1 MREWM
6 RRLAIPLGVA
16 GLAALALAA
25 VVWLL
30 TRELDIRT
38 EALLGVGVVLLALSV
53 VGRPEMFRAALTGRT
68 ARYGS
73 NAGIVVVAFLGIL
86 VLLNFLSDRH
96 HRRVDLTEAGE
107 YTLSPQTIQI
117 LSQLAEPVKVTA
129 FFAKGDYR
137 EQDLE
142 DLLSEYSYHTA
153 KISYEFVDLDVQ
165 PFVAQQYEIGS
176 YGTIVFE
183 SGGRRQD
190 IFTVDEQEITTAI
203 LKVSRETQKVVYFLT
218 GHGERDSGG
227 YDEEGYSEA
236 RDYLEK
242 DNYIVR
248 TVNLAIS
255 NTVPVDASVLIVAA
269 PRTALLE
276 EESTAIRTYL
286 ESGGRA
292 LVMQEPGD
300 EPVLSDVLAEW
311 GVGYGDDV
319 IIDPERAL
327 LGANPFAPVVDTFS
341 YSEITRD
348 LPGVVIITARSVTS
362 TVEQTEKDVS
372 TVALVESSDSS
383 WGETDFEALS
393 NQEAGYDEG
402 VDSPGPL
409 AMLMSVEEYGQG
421 DSPIGARL
429 VVCGDSD
436 FAANSNLMMGGNV
449 DLLLNSVNWLAEE
462 EALIS
467 IRPEPP
473 ASRMLILSP
482 GEARFLQLS
491 SVVFLPALVLMVG
504 AAMWWRRR

>member
-1 MREWM
+1 MRAWM
-6 RRLAIPLGVA
+6 RRLAIPLGIA

-25 VVWLL
+25 VAWLL
-30 TRELDIRT
+30 TRELDLRT
-38 EALLGVGVVLLALSV
+38 EALLGIGIVLLVLSV

-117 LSQLAEPVKVTA
+117 LSQLAEPVKITG
-129 FFAKGDYR
+129 FFAQGDYT
-137 EQDLE
+137 ELDLE
-142 DLLSEYSYHTA
+142 DLLSEYSYHTD

-165 PFVAQQYEIGS
+165 PFVAQQYEIAS

-190 IFTVDEQEITTAI
+190 IFTVDEQEITAAI
-203 LKVSRETQKVVYFLT
+203 LKVSRESQKVVYFLT

-227 YDEEGYSEA
+227 YDEAGYSEV

-269 PRTALLE
+269 PRTTLLDQ
-276 EESTAIRTYL
+276 ESAAIGTYL

-341 YSEITRD
+341 YSEITRN
-348 LPGVVIITARSVTS
+348 LPGVVISTARSVTS
-362 TVEQTEKDVS
+362 TVEQPDGVS
-372 TVALVESSDSS
+372 MVALVESSDGS

-393 NQEAGYDEG
+393 RQEAGYDEG

-409 AMLMSVEEYGQG
+409 TMIMSVEKYGEG
-421 DSPIGARL
+421 DDSIGTRL

-491 SVVFLPALVLMVG
+491 SVVFLPALVLLAGV
-504 AAMWWRRR
+504 AVWWRRR